1 MLFVKKKDG
10 SLRICIEYRQL
21 NNVEINNNY
30 TIHRIDDLFDHLQC
44 ASHLSKMDL
53 QSGYHK
59 LRATYSDILKTT
71 FKTWFGS
78 LWVCSYV
85 VCNTNA
91 FAGIMDLTNRV
102 FKQYFDLFV
111 IAFIYDILIY
121 SRNKEEHVSHWR
133 VVLQTLKE
141 HQLFAKFSKCEF

>member
-1 MLFVKKKDG
+1 MAPEEHKELKEQLKDLLDKGFIRPSISPLDAPMLFVKKKDG

-78 LWVCSYV
+78 L
-85 VCNTNA
+85 
-91 FAGIMDLTNRV
+91 
-102 FKQYFDLFV
+102 
-111 IAFIYDILIY
+111 
-121 SRNKEEHVSHWR
+121 
-133 VVLQTLKE
+133 
-141 HQLFAKFSKCEF
+141 